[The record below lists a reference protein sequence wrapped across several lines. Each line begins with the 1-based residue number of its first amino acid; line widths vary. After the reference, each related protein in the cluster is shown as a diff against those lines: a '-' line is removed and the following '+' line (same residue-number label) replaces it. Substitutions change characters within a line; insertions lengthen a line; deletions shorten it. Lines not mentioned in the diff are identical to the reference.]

1 MSEESTI
8 LEKIDDDKPVRIFL
22 PVKGSSELLRAQC
35 LYRKAEPPH
44 FSLLFRAG
52 CLPVEEIDLKRS
64 CLVTVDLGG
73 PAVSLQAKILE
84 LVDSQSLAMVLEKS
98 VNYEQMREYFRVDA
112 ATEVVCK
119 SLSRVGHDAG
129 WSVAG
134 ETVDISG
141 SGLLV
146 IFPEDPPDHHQ
157 CRLEITIPGAT
168 PRVVPAMASRIRSR
182 QRDDG
187 SYEVAYHFIDISGED
202 QDAIIGC
209 CLTLQ
214 RKQLQLKVR
223 VRGG

>member
-1 MSEESTI
+1 MSEDSKI

-22 PVKGSSELLRAQC
+22 PVKSSSELLRAQC
-35 LYRKAEPPH
+35 LYRQGEQPH

-52 CLPVEEIDLKRS
+52 CLPVKEFDLKKS
-64 CLVTVDLGG
+64 CLVTIDLGG
-73 PAVSLQAKILE
+73 SALSLQAKILE
-84 LVDSQSLAMVLEKS
+84 VVDSQTLAMVMEKS

-119 SLSRVGHDAG
+119 SLSRVGPDAG

-146 IFPEDPPDHHQ
+146 IFPEDPPDHRQ

-168 PRVVPAMASRIRSR
+168 PRVVPALASRIRSR

-187 SYEVAYHFIDISGED
+187 SYEVAYHFIDIGRED

>member
-35 LYRKAEPPH
+35 LYRKAEPPR

-52 CLPVEEIDLKRS
+52 CLPVEDLDLKRS
-64 CLVTVDLGG
+64 CLVTIDLGG

-84 LVDSQSLAMVLEKS
+84 VVDSQSLAMVLEKS

-119 SLSRVGHDAG
+119 SLSRVGPDAG

-168 PRVVPAMASRIRSR
+168 PRVVPALASRIRSR

-187 SYEVAYHFIDISGED
+187 SYEVAYHFIDIGGED

>member
-1 MSEESTI
+1 MSENQNI
-8 LEKIDDDKPVRIFL
+8 LDKIDDDKPVRIFL

-35 LYRKAEPPH
+35 LYHRTAPPR

-52 CLPVEEIDLKRS
+52 CLPVEEIDLKKS
-64 CLVTVDLGG
+64 CLVSVDLGG

-84 LVDSQSLAMVLEKS
+84 VVDEQTLAMALEKS
-98 VNYEQMREYFRVDA
+98 VSYEQMREYFRVDA

-119 SLSRVGHDAG
+119 SITREDSALG

-146 IFPEDPPDHHQ
+146 IFPEDPPEHHQ
-157 CRLEITIPGAT
+157 CRLEITIPA
-168 PRVVPAMASRIRSR
+168 PNPQVIPAMARRVRSR
-182 QRDDG
+182 RRDDG
-187 SYEVAYHFIDISGED
+187 SYEVAYHFIDISGRHR
-202 QDAIIGC
+202 DAIIGC
-209 CLTLQ
+209 CFTLQ